1 MPTRAISA
9 FLFVGLSLMAMAAL
23 GSQAPGKNPGGP
35 KPAASTAPDPA
46 AVARGKK
53 LFDAKC
59 AICHYSTSEAKKIG
73 PGLKELYGRG
83 RYADGT
89 PVDDASLK
97 AWIEKGGK
105 NMPGYKAA
113 LSREQIGDLIAYLKS
128 L

>member
-1 MPTRAISA
+1 MRTRAIRA
-9 FLFVGLSLMAMAAL
+9 FLSLALSLMAIAAL
-23 GSQAPGKNPGGP
+23 GSRAPRRNSGGP
-35 KPAASTAPDPA
+35 KFAASAAPDPA

-59 AICHYSTSEAKKIG
+59 AICHYNTSEAKKIG
-73 PGLKELYGRG
+73 PGLKDLYRRG

-97 AWIEKGGK
+97 TWIEKGGK

-113 LSREQIGDLIAYLKS
+113 LSAEQIGDLIAYLKS
-128 L
+128 I